1 MSNNFITNSGKQ
13 KTLKGRINTLISI
26 SDQLKFLVGFFYFS
40 GWQALVDQLQKKPHL
55 KMKLLIGLEVE
66 RLINQSII
74 EHAHQDEDLSQ
85 EEIFNQFLAS
95 LNLAINND
103 RMDTR
108 TFYEQVGFFIKM
120 IEEDRLIIRKTL
132 QPNHA
137 KLYLF
142 ELNEVQADLQ
152 NAKGQFVTGS
162 SNLTDSGLSN
172 QEEFNVE
179 IKDYGFSEADE
190 YFEELWQKAIPIT
203 ELDTRKQTLLQF
215 VKYKSQVAP
224 ITPFEA
230 YVLILKTYLDL
241 QTQKEIKPKVTAL
254 LDKKGFKKYS
264 YQLDAVKQSLSILQ
278 EYNGCIIA
286 DVVGLGKS
294 VIASLV
300 AKNLNKR
307 GLVICPPGL
316 IGDKVSKSG
325 WHGYLNDFEL
335 YDWEVESRGKLEE
348 LAENDEDSGYE
359 MIIVDEAHYF
369 RNQDTTAYEAL
380 LNLCR
385 GKQVILLTATPFNN
399 SPADIFALL
408 KLFIVPGKSGIT
420 LDDNLK
426 GKFSS
431 YNFRYNR
438 LSFINK
444 NFQSKDDKKREKS
457 EKFYREM
464 LGLEPP
470 IDVQEVR
477 KASST
482 LAQHIKG
489 IISPVVIRRNRIDL
503 KEDKIYQREIQGFAE
518 VSDPEEMFFYL
529 TESQTDFYTRILEEY
544 FAEEGKFKGAIYQPF
559 FYEKPQKEDEN
570 GEESNRNYLQQKNL
584 YDFMRR
590 LLVKRFESS
599 FGAFS
604 KSIDRFLH
612 VHQLVRDFIDKTN
625 GKYILDR
632 DLIEKLIEADEEE
645 IEDKLDKYEND
656 LLKKKVPKNNTVY
669 NVNKFEK
676 KQEFLDDIESDIQLL
691 VKIQQEVKE
700 LDLVKNDPKRD
711 EIIKHVKAII
721 NKKENPKRK
730 VILFTEF
737 VATVE
742 HLKNEFEAALP
753 GRVLICDG
761 KISKKLAKQLEENFN
776 AQAKKNKKDDFDVL
790 ITSDKLSEGFNLNRA
805 GAIINYDI
813 PWNPTKVI
821 QRVGR
826 INRIGIQVF
835 DELKIFNF
843 FPSKKGAGYVKSK
856 EIAQQKMFLIHSA
869 LGEDSKIFDPDE
881 KPTAS
886 KMYSKINKHPDDKED
901 ANILTHIRN
910 KIKEYSEE
918 YPEVIAK
925 IDQLP
930 QRVKTAKLYDRYQ
943 LNVLRKKGLAL
954 FAQQLNDVNSNSKP
968 KELTF
973 EELLPLVECSY
984 NEKSCEL
991 SEIFWEN
998 YENIKAF
1005 KPNYKSSTSEK
1016 SLEKK
1021 AFNNLKIYQKRF
1033 ASPKDELNDFVN
1045 TLIKDIRKYHTLS
1058 ERTLGRL
1065 GRKNIDQK
1073 SKQKAVNEFIS
1084 ELKWLKQNLGENYL
1098 IDLLKRVEHQKK
1110 ELIIAVENQINTIN

>member
-1 MSNNFITNSGKQ
+1 MAHNFITNSGKQ

-40 GWQALVDQLQKKPHL
+40 GWQALIDKLRENPHI

-66 RLINQSII
+66 RLMNQSIV

-95 LNLAINND
+95 LDLAINND
-103 RMDTR
+103 RMDTK
-108 TFYEQVGFFIKM
+108 TFYEQVGFFIEM
-120 IEEDRLIIRKTL
+120 IEQERLVIKKTL
-132 QPNHA
+132 NPNHA

-142 ELNEVQADLQ
+142 ELNEKQAELQ
-152 NAKGQFVTGS
+152 NCKGQLVTGS

-179 IKDYGFSEADE
+179 IKDYGFEDADD
-190 YFEELWQKAIPIT
+190 YFEELWRKAIPIT
-203 ELDTRKQTLLQF
+203 ELDNRKNLLLQF
-215 VKYKSQVAP
+215 IKHKSQVAE

-230 YVLILKTYLDL
+230 YVLILQTYLNL
-241 QTQKEIKPKVTAL
+241 QTQKEIKPKVTEL
-254 LDKKGFKKYS
+254 LDKKGFEKYS
-264 YQLDAVKQSLSILQ
+264 YQLDAVKQALSILN

-316 IGDKVSKSG
+316 IGDKISKSG
-325 WHGYLNDFEL
+325 WYGYLNDFEL

-348 LAENDEDSGYE
+348 LAENDKDSGYE
-359 MIIVDEAHYF
+359 IIIVDEAHYF

-408 KLFIVPGKSGIT
+408 KLFLVPGKSGIT

-431 YNFRYNR
+431 YNFRYDR

-444 NFQSKDDKKREKS
+444 NHNAKDEKKREKA
-457 EKFYREM
+457 EKYYREI

-470 IDVQEVR
+470 INIQEVR
-477 KASST
+477 EESSK
-482 LAQHIKG
+482 LAKHIKG

-503 KEDKIYQREIQGFAE
+503 KEDVVYKEEIQGFAD
-518 VSDPEEMFFYL
+518 VKDPKEMFFYL
-529 TESQTDFYTRILEEY
+529 TSKQAEFYNRILEEY
-544 FAEEGKFKGAIYQPF
+544 FSEDGKFTGAIYQPF

-604 KSIDRFLH
+604 RSIDRFLQ
-612 VHQLVRDFIDKTN
+612 VQNLVKNFIDKTG

-632 DLIEKLIEADEEE
+632 GLIENIIDADEDE
-645 IEDKLDKYEND
+645 IEDTLKKYEND

-676 KQEFLDDIESDIQLL
+676 KKDFLENIDQDIQLL
-691 VKIQQEVKE
+691 DKIKKEVKE
-700 LDLVKNDPKRD
+700 LDLVENDPKRD
-711 EIIKHVKAII
+711 EIIKHVKSILS
-721 NKKENPKRK
+721 KEEKPKRK

-737 VATVE
+737 VATVN
-742 HLKNEFEAALP
+742 HLKNHFEKAFP
-753 GRVLICDG
+753 GKVLICEG
-761 KISKKLAKQLEENFN
+761 KISKKLARQLEENFN
-776 AQAKKNKKDDFDVL
+776 AQLKKGQKDEFDIL
-790 ITSDKLSEGFNLNRA
+790 ITSDKLAEGFNLNRA

-835 DELKIFNF
+835 KELKIFNF
-843 FPSKKGAGYVKSK
+843 FPSEKGADFVKSK
-856 EIAQQKMFLIHSA
+856 QIAQQKMFLIHSA
-869 LGEDSKIFDPDE
+869 LGEDSKIFDSEEEPSAAKMYKKVNKNPDE
-881 KPTAS
+881 S
-886 KMYSKINKHPDDKED
+886 GS
-901 ANILTHIRN
+901 ANTLTHVRN
-910 KIKEYSEE
+910 KMKQVSEDH
-918 YPEVIAK
+918 PEVIEK
-925 IDQLP
+925 VNSLP
-930 QRVKTAKLYDRYQ
+930 KRVKAAKYFNDYQ

-954 FAQQLNDVNSNSKP
+954 FAQQIQSENNSSTLT
-968 KELTF
+968 ELTF
-973 EELLPLVECSY
+973 EELLPLVECDY
-984 NEKSCEL
+984 NEKSLKL
-991 SEIFWEN
+991 SPVFWDHYEKIKN
-998 YENIKAF
+998 Y
-1005 KPNYKSSTSEK
+1005 KPNYKSSTSER
-1016 SLEKK
+1016 SLEKR
-1021 AFNNLKIYQKRF
+1021 AFKNLKVYQKKY
-1033 ASPKDELNDFVN
+1033 ADPKDDLNSFVN
-1045 TLIKDIRKYHTLS
+1045 ILIKDIRKYHTLS

-1065 GRKNIDQK
+1065 ARKEIVEK
-1073 SKQKAVNEFIS
+1073 ASKKAVQEFIN
-1084 ELKWLKQNLGENYL
+1084 ELKWLKINLGVNYL
-1098 IDLLKRVEHQKK
+1098 DEVLKRVEHQRK
-1110 ELIIAVENQINTIN
+1110 ELIIAVENQKNTFV